1 MASTVYCPLQSPLE
15 RERNGLIVRYDIYY
29 REMDSKG
36 VESDSESP
44 FIKVEH
50 IPSNPLATAYSTR
63 LGGLEGGARYEVKIS
78 AATAAGVGPN
88 STLVS
93 EETLERE
100 QDLHTD

>member
-1 MASTVYCPLQSPLE
+1 
-15 RERNGLIVRYDIYY
+15 
-29 REMDSKG
+29 MDNEG
-36 VESDSESP
+36 VESD

-50 IPSNPLATAYSTR
+50 MPSDPLATAHSTH
-63 LGGLEGGARYEVKIS
+63 LGGLEGGKRYEVKIS

-100 QDLHTD
+100 QDLHTN